1 MKQSKSTRTPGRT
14 PRKPKPAAG
23 RKAAPRTRASAPRK
37 TASRAK
43 ARAGAATAPRK
54 AAGPLALPAE
64 CLISSVDEIKAGLLQ
79 RLDSTDSVTID
90 ASAVQRID
98 TASLQVLAAF
108 ARDRRAAGLPFAW
121 SGVPAPV
128 SDAAALLNLTET
140 LGLDAV
146 LA

>member
-37 TASRAK
+37 T
-43 ARAGAATAPRK
+43 
-54 AAGPLALPAE
+54 AGPLALPAE